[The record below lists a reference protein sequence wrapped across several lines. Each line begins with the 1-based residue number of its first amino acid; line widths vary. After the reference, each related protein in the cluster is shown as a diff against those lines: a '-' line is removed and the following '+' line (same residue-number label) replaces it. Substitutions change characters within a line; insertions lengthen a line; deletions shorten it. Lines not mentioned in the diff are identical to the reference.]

1 MRNTGLLFL
10 FLIATVFQTFA
21 QNETK
26 NKTAI
31 SFTIFNE
38 NFGLNPLPQGNPL
51 HLGGTAAIEFT
62 KKQNGVYRKT
72 HNLELGYFKHATV
85 FQTAYIAW
93 KPKYA
98 WQFKSGL
105 QLHTILGVGYAHVL
119 PTKTTFT
126 LQEGT
131 YQAQNHS
138 GKSGGLASLGLGIG
152 YQIAQDNQV
161 PVTIFLR
168 QELMVIAPFNI
179 NKSLPGSANS
189 LLSIGLTL
197 NPFN

>member
-1 MRNTGLLFL
+1 MRNIVLLFL
-10 FLIATVFQTFA
+10 MLIATFYHTFA
-21 QNETK
+21 QTENK
-26 NKTAI
+26 NKAAI

-38 NFGLNPLPQGNPL
+38 NFGLNPLPQGNPF
-51 HLGGTAAIEFT
+51 HLGGTAAVEFI
-62 KKQNGVYRKT
+62 KKQNGIYRKT
-72 HNLELGYFKHATV
+72 NGIELGYFKHSSV

-105 QLHTILGVGYAHVL
+105 QLHGLLGLGYAHVL
-119 PTKTTFT
+119 PTQTTFT

-131 YQAQNHS
+131 YHAQNNT

-152 YQIAQDNQV
+152 YQVAQDSQV

-168 QELMVIAPFNI
+168 HELMVIAPFNI
-179 NKSLPGSANS
+179 NKALPASVNS
-189 LLSIGLTL
+189 ILSIGLT
-197 NPFN
+197 FNLE

>member
-1 MRNTGLLFL
+1 MKNIGLHLL
-10 FLIATVFQTFA
+10 LLAATVFHTFA
-21 QNETK
+21 QNENK
-26 NKTAI
+26 NKPAI

-62 KKQNGVYRKT
+62 KKQNGVYQKT
-72 HNLELGYFKHATV
+72 NSIELGYFKHSAV

-98 WQFKSGL
+98 WQFKNGL
-105 QLHTILGVGYAHVL
+105 QLHSLIGLGYAHLL
-119 PTKTTFT
+119 PTQTTFA

-131 YQAQNHS
+131 YQAINNK
-138 GKSGGLASLGLGIG
+138 GKAGGLASLGLGVG
-152 YQIAQDNQV
+152 YQVAQNSQV
-161 PVTIFLR
+161 PITIFLR
-168 QELMVIAPFNI
+168 QELMIIAPFNI

-189 LLSIGLTL
+189 LISIGLSF
-197 NPFN
+197 NPF

>member
-1 MRNTGLLFL
+1 MKNLCFMLLFL
-10 FLIATVFQTFA
+10 TTSTFQTFA
-21 QNETK
+21 QNETTS
-26 NKTAI
+26 KTAI

-72 HNLELGYFKHATV
+72 YSLELGYFKHNSV
-85 FQTAYIAW
+85 FQTAYLAW

-98 WQFKSGL
+98 WQFNNGL
-105 QLHTILGVGYAHVL
+105 QLHSLLGLGYAHVL
-119 PTKTTFT
+119 PTQKTFI

-131 YQAQNHS
+131 YQAQNNR
-138 GKSGGLASLGLGIG
+138 GKSGGLASLGLGLG
-152 YQIAQDNQV
+152 YQVAQDSQA
-161 PVTIFLR
+161 PITIFLR

-179 NKSLPGSANS
+179 NKALPASANS
-189 LLSIGLTL
+189 LLSIGLT
-197 NPFN
+197 FNLK